1 MSARSTLSRLFACL
15 DVFAGACEC
24 AVVHPSVKRLFL
36 WCWLTEAA
44 GKSWSHLFFNDSLP
58 CPFPTGTSWPS
69 WLKLELP
76 ERESSRNALSSCGE
90 DTHWYPVKSGQY
102 QKFTQGRWLAL
113 PNQVSESE
121 GTSQEEDW
129 VCKKAQTSHSNVI
142 KKKENENK
150 FFI

>member
-36 WCWLTEAA
+36 WCWLAES
-44 GKSWSHLFFNDSLP
+44 SWEKLESPLLQWFSIL
-58 CPFPTGTSWPS
+58 PFPTGTSWPS

-90 DTHWYPVKSGQY
+90 DTHWYLVKSGQC

-121 GTSQEEDW
+121 GMSQEEDW